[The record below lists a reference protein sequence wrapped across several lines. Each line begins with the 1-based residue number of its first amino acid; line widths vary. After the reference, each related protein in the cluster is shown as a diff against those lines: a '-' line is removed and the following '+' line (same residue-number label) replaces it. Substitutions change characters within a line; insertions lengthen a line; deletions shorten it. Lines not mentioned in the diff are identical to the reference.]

1 MTEKDLFPRQDMVH
15 LTLPNLQEEDKRRK
29 RESLGSSLLQ
39 KGLESAWLLLADSMW
54 KLASH
59 LELRDGD
66 LNNRESPLE
75 KRATVRS
82 NRPPIQPP
90 CPLGQFRSPQVHLQ
104 SSSVPQW

>member
-1 MTEKDLFPRQDMVH
+1 MTEKEVFPRQDMVH

-29 RESLGSSLLQ
+29 RESLGSRVLQ
-39 KGLESAWLLLADSMW
+39 KGFDGQTQVWSARLLLADSIW

-75 KRATVRS
+75 KRATVMS
-82 NRPPIQPP
+82 NLSPISASLPTWP
-90 CPLGQFRSPQVHLQ
+90 I
-104 SSSVPQW
+104 